1 MPNYKS
7 LPLIAAPQA
16 VVSVVVSPRINM
28 MVMLLSTVDKEM
40 LLL

>member
-16 VVSVVVSPRINM
+16 VVSVVV
-28 MVMLLSTVDKEM
+28 VAEDKYDGDVVVDG
-40 LLL
+40 